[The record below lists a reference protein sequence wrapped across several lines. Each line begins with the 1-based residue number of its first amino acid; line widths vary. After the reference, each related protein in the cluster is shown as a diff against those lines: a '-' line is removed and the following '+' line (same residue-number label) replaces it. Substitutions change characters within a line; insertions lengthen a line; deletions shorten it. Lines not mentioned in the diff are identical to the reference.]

1 MRHAV
6 NCQYGRMKTQHVAL
20 VTGAN
25 HGIGAAVAERLAAD
39 GFAVLL
45 TYLAFEDP
53 EDEGTPERQRE
64 NHRSDASAVLERIE
78 RAGGAAAAVS
88 ADLSDAETIPPLFDL
103 AEARFGPVD
112 VLINNATASLGDT
125 FAGSERDWL
134 GRPLAQVTA
143 DTFDRQFAVDARAG
157 ALLISEFAARL
168 QARQGSWGRIVSMT
182 SGGEDGFPQ
191 EVSYGAAKAAL
202 VNYTMSASRELGRYG
217 ITANAVHPPVTDTG
231 WVTDAVREA
240 VEKDDRFFSVAEP
253 ADVAEV
259 VAFLVSEAGGRVTGN
274 VLRMA

>member
-1 MRHAV
+1 M
-6 NCQYGRMKTQHVAL
+6 GRMKTQHVAL

-39 GFAVLL
+39 GLAVVI

-53 EDEGTPERQRE
+53 VDEGTPERQRQ

-88 ADLSDAETIPPLFDL
+88 ADLSDAENIPALFD
-103 AEARFGPVD
+103 AAQARFGPVD
-112 VLINNATASLGDT
+112 VLVNNATASLGDT
-125 FAGSERDWL
+125 FAAGGRDWM
-134 GRPLAQVTA
+134 GRSLARVTA
-143 DTFDRQFAVDARAG
+143 ETFDRQFAVDARAG

-202 VNYTMSASRELGRYG
+202 VNYTKSAGLELGRYG
-217 ITANAVHPPVTDTG
+217 VTANAVHPPVTDTG

-240 VEKDDRFFSVAEP
+240 VAKDDRFFGVAEP
-253 ADVAEV
+253 QEVAEL
-259 VAFLVSEAGGRVTGN
+259 VAFLVSEAGRRVTGN
-274 VLRMA
+274 VIRMA